1 MTYKLPPALEKIV
14 SPVRLVMDDEIR
26 EFENGVAACA
36 AVFDHRY
43 VVREI
48 RAAGDEIEVR
58 LKEME
63 IAPIGEE
70 QSFF

>member
-1 MTYKLPPALEKIV
+1 MTYKLDPSLEKIV
-14 SPVRLVMDDEIR
+14 SSVRLVMGHETR
-26 EFENGVAACA
+26 EFENGAAACR

-43 VVREI
+43 VVRKI
-48 RAAGDEIEVR
+48 RAVEGTVEIGLE
-58 LKEME
+58 EME